1 MGDTVLI
8 LAHPGH
14 ELLLHHWMERT
25 RPRVYLLTDGSGG
38 AKSSRVHFSA
48 ACVERAGATAGSV
61 FGEASDKSW
70 YRALADRDE
79 GPFADVA
86 ERIIRDLA
94 TPASLVVCDPVEGF
108 NPMHDMAAAVAA
120 CVCAR
125 TGSPSA
131 TYALVHRAGNVPAI
145 ETLTL
150 GSEALQRKREA
161 IAGYT
166 ELAGETDSFAVH
178 DQTSWDVEHLFA
190 TPSLLAWFGQLP
202 EHPDYERIGAERVAS
217 GRYQSALTSAGHV
230 RPVVE
235 ALWRLTAQSARKRA
249 VS

>member
-1 MGDTVLI
+1 MGETVLI

-48 ACVERAGATAGSV
+48 ACVERAGATAGGV

-70 YRALADRDE
+70 YRALADRDAA
-79 GPFADVA
+79 PFADVA
-86 ERIIRDLA
+86 ERIVRDLA
-94 TPASLVVCDPVEGF
+94 TRASLVVCDPVEGF

-120 CVCAR
+120 YVCAR
-125 TGSPSA
+125 TGSQLA
-131 TYALVHRAGNVPAI
+131 TYPLVHRAGDEPAI

-161 IAGYT
+161 IAAYT

-178 DQTSWDVEHLFA
+178 DQASWAVEHLFA
-190 TPSLLAWFGQLP
+190 APPLLEWFDQLP

-235 ALWRLTAQSARKRA
+235 ALLGLVAHRA
-249 VS
+249 PDRAAS